1 MPEPSR
7 AFLFGSWVQD
17 SHWARNNR
25 KTTSGK
31 ELASRRQRP
40 EMDLKG
46 VRWFGQAEVMGRGSG
61 EAWGHRGSLSGP
73 LQLEGEGG
81 MWGKGENPYG

>member
-1 MPEPSR
+1 
-7 AFLFGSWVQD
+7 
-17 SHWARNNR
+17 
-25 KTTSGK
+25 
-31 ELASRRQRP
+31 
-40 EMDLKG
+40 MDLKG

-61 EAWGHRGSLSGP
+61 EAWGHGGSLSGP